1 MSRRGFA
8 LLTVLWLLAALT
20 ALAAGA
26 LALAGQGAAASRN
39 RIVLLRASW
48 AAEACAEILQGR
60 YAERGD
66 VEPVDSTDLGAGV
79 WCRAEVED
87 AGGRLDLNRASPEQL
102 RLLLGADSLA
112 DAVLDWRDPDEVP
125 RQRGAEAAWYRVQGR
140 RLPRDSAFASVA
152 ELVFVRGLDSARVA
166 MLAPALT
173 VRGSGRVDLNA
184 ASAEVL
190 AAMPG
195 LDPPAVRA
203 VLALRAAGRR
213 LGSPEDLLARLD
225 LRSRAALMGR
235 YQEFLVAAA
244 FRPDQVTVRAEGGV
258 RGRLPI
264 QALRLTLV
272 PASGRLA
279 VVGREVV
286 CVP

>member
-8 LLTVLWLLAALT
+8 LLTVLWLVAALT

-26 LALAGQGAAASRN
+26 LAVAGQGAAASRN
-39 RIVLLRASW
+39 RIVVLRASW
-48 AAEACAEILQGR
+48 AAEACAEILQAH

-66 VEPVDSTDLGAGV
+66 VEPVDTTDLGTGV

-102 RLLLGADSLA
+102 RLLLGTDSLA

-125 RQRGAEAAWYRVQGR
+125 RRRGAEADWYRARGR
-140 RLPRDSAFASVA
+140 RLPRDGAFASVD
-152 ELVFVRGLDSARVA
+152 ELAFVRGLDSAFVA
-166 MLAPALT
+166 RLAPVLT
-173 VRGSGRVDLNA
+173 VRGAGRVDLNA

-195 LDPPAVRA
+195 LDPPAVQA
-203 VLALRAAGRR
+203 VLALRSMGHR
-213 LGSPEDLLARLD
+213 LDSPDALLARLD
-225 LRSRAALMGR
+225 PRSRAALMSR
-235 YQEFLVAAA
+235 YQELLVAVA
-244 FRPDQVTVRAEGGV
+244 FRPDQITVRAEGGV

-264 QALRLTLV
+264 QAIRLTLV
-272 PASGRLA
+272 PASGRLT

-286 CVP
+286 CAP

>member
-8 LLTVLWLLAALT
+8 LLTVLWLVAALT
-20 ALAAGA
+20 VLAAGA
-26 LALAGQGAAASRN
+26 LAVAGQGAASSRN
-39 RIVLLRASW
+39 RIVLLRGSW
-48 AAEACAEILQGR
+48 AADGCAEILLAR

-66 VEPVDSTDLGAGV
+66 VEPVDTTDLGAGV

-125 RQRGAEAAWYRVQGR
+125 RRRGAEAEWYRARGR
-140 RLPRDSAFASVA
+140 RLPRDSAFASVT
-152 ELVFVRGLDSARVA
+152 ELAFVRGFDSARVA
-166 MLAPALT
+166 RLAPALT
-173 VRGSGRVDLNA
+173 VRAAGRVDLNA
-184 ASAEVL
+184 APAQVL

-195 LDPPAVRA
+195 LDPRA
-203 VLALRAAGRR
+203 VLAIQVSGQR
-213 LGSPEDLLARLD
+213 LGSPEELLARLD
-225 LRSRAALMGR
+225 LPSRAALMER
-235 YQEFLVAAA
+235 YQEFLVSAA
-244 FRPDQVTVRAEGGV
+244 FRPEQITVRAEGGV

-264 QALRLTLV
+264 QAIRLTLV
-272 PASGRLA
+272 PAAGRLA

-286 CVP
+286 CAP